1 MVLWCRKRG
10 LFQPKE
16 GRFLKQP
23 IYNTALYLRLSRDDE
38 QQGDSGSIQTQE
50 NICQG
55 GFHSSEI
62 PLWLSV
68 SKDSTTVPQAPLTV
82 AIDDPKSSISLQ
94 CASKTDGTTC
104 PIFIAKYYSCRKRL
118 PCSCIC
124 LIVFSRD
131 KSIPLLC
138 MY

>member
-1 MVLWCRKRG
+1 MK
-10 LFQPKE
+10 
-16 GRFLKQP
+16 KQAEKDKL
-23 IYNTALYLRLSRDDE
+23 TALYERLSHDDE
-38 QQGDSGSIQTQE
+38 RAGESVSIENQE

-94 CASKTDGTTC
+94 CA
-104 PIFIAKYYSCRKRL
+104 
-118 PCSCIC
+118 
-124 LIVFSRD
+124 
-131 KSIPLLC
+131 
-138 MY
+138 

>member
-1 MVLWCRKRG
+1 MK
-10 LFQPKE
+10 
-16 GRFLKQP
+16 KQTEKDKL
-23 IYNTALYLRLSRDDE
+23 TALYERLSHDDE
-38 QQGDSGSIQTQE
+38 RAGESVSIENQE

-94 CASKTDGTTC
+94 CA
-104 PIFIAKYYSCRKRL
+104 
-118 PCSCIC
+118 
-124 LIVFSRD
+124 
-131 KSIPLLC
+131 
-138 MY
+138 

>member
-1 MVLWCRKRG
+1 MAAYTKNLAEKW
-10 LFQPKE
+10 
-16 GRFLKQP
+16 
-23 IYNTALYLRLSRDDE
+23 TALYVRLSRDDE
-38 QQGDSGSIQTQE
+38 NEGDSNSIAHQE

-94 CASKTDGTTC
+94 CA
-104 PIFIAKYYSCRKRL
+104 
-118 PCSCIC
+118 
-124 LIVFSRD
+124 
-131 KSIPLLC
+131 
-138 MY
+138 